1 MSMYTEIYVKA
12 LLKEDVDDNVINI
25 LKYMLGKENMM
36 CYWANFK
43 DYYEEGLWAYLMKNT
58 KI

>member
-25 LKYMLGKENMM
+25 LKYMLGMDDVEL
-36 CYWANFK
+36 
-43 DYYEEGLWAYLMKNT
+43 DYYEVWYEL
-58 KI
+58 I

>member
-43 DYYEEGLWAYLMKNT
+43 DYYEEGL
-58 KI
+58 